1 MFSYVTA
8 PKARPDVSSCCDDHR
23 APLRGVFYA
32 GHFPGSAP
40 ACTAALPARK
50 SGALRL
56 SLAFLTQLGNPHR
69 LRTIAAHS
77 ALWAKLRTGAKKER
91 RESAIGDSRLLLVYG
106 FRSAAFF
113 CIIRSLRSFCRMPL
127 ARIET

>member
-1 MFSYVTA
+1 MPFIPPGCA
-8 PKARPDVSSCCDDHR
+8 PVCA
-23 APLRGVFYA
+23 
-32 GHFPGSAP
+32 
-40 ACTAALPARK
+40 AALPARK

-56 SLAFLTQLGNPHR
+56 SLAFLTQLGILSFTHDRGAQRIVEQTTHR
-69 LRTIAAHS
+69 CLN
-77 ALWAKLRTGAKKER
+77 KER
-91 RESAIGDSRLLLVYG
+91 RESAIWDSRLLLVYG

>member
-1 MFSYVTA
+1 MPLILPGCA
-8 PKARPDVSSCCDDHR
+8 PVCA
-23 APLRGVFYA
+23 
-32 GHFPGSAP
+32 
-40 ACTAALPARK
+40 AALPARK

-56 SLAFLTQLGNPHR
+56 SLAFLTQLGIFIVYARSRPTSHC
-69 LRTIAAHS
+69 
-77 ALWAKLRTGAKKER
+77 GANYAQVPKKER
-91 RESAIGDSRLLLVYG
+91 RESSIWDSRLLLVYG